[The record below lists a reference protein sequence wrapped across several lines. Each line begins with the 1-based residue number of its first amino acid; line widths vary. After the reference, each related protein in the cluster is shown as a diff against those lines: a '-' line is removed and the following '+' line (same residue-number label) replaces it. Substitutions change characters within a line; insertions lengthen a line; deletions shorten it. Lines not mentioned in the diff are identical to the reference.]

1 MAGIPLA
8 GALAWN
14 QIKTTRPI
22 THYRTT
28 IYADP
33 SNADMDD
40 VRNSLSKM
48 KKKFKRRLPRRKH
61 KPDGT
66 GATSDGNPERVDSTS
81 SPPRP
86 GPRPV
91 ADKSYDREGNRADA
105 AGEQVSSANRP
116 SQLDGPESVPACGS
130 DNGQGG
136 GEADVD
142 RGEASQ
148 RNSRPHSD
156 VEITVGS
163 GRDGIYP
170 SPSTPSISHSGEP
183 DGT

>member
-1 MAGIPLA
+1 
-8 GALAWN
+8 
-14 QIKTTRPI
+14 
-22 THYRTT
+22 
-28 IYADP
+28 
-33 SNADMDD
+33 MDD

-66 GATSDGNPERVDSTS
+66 GATSDGNPERVGSMS
-81 SPPRP
+81 SPPQP
-86 GPRPV
+86 GPHPI

-105 AGEQVSSANRP
+105 AGKQVSSVNRP
-116 SQLDGPESVPACGS
+116 SQPDGPESCGS

-142 RGEASQ
+142 REKASQ
-148 RNSRPHSD
+148 RDSRPHSGAE
-156 VEITVGS
+156 VTVGS

-183 DGT
+183 DSA